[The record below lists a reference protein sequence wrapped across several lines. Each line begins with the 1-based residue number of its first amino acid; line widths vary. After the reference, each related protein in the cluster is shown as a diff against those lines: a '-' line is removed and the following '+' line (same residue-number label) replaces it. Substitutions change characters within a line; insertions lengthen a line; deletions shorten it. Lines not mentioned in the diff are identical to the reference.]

1 MALNRNISKFALIAL
16 LLGCVRAPASETLD
30 QLIGEAQANNP
41 ELNYYRA
48 EIKAARGE
56 RRTAGEWANPEVT
69 TDAGAKIVNDSNGN
83 SLGQGASWS
92 ISAAQTFEYPGRVSL
107 RKAIANRQISVA
119 EIGLEG
125 FKAALAAR
133 VRALAL
139 RVIVTQEKAAVARKV
154 SDRFQELIS
163 VLSQRATAGV
173 APLLDTRLIEANAI
187 ALNRRTAENAR
198 DLQRAVYEI
207 NQLRGSPIEAAL
219 QIAKSDLGFP
229 PLPPLAALLS
239 SARSNSYDIRTHMVE
254 LGQRGLRVKLA
265 KNERWPAV
273 KVGPFASNERADTSE
288 YRAGIGFSLALPIWN
303 RNGGNIET
311 ASARAIQAEASLN
324 ATILEV
330 ERKVADAA
338 FGYQTRRDELLKLQ
352 PVTLEQMREAAE
364 LADRNYRLGAVG
376 AVTYTEVQKQY
387 LDAIDALAAA
397 QIGALENRQQIEQLT
412 GLRLDGRT
420 AAQTGERANDR

>member
-1 MALNRNISKFALIAL
+1 VGKSGSDHR
-16 LLGCVRAPASETLD
+16 CRC
-30 QLIGEAQANNP
+30 
-41 ELNYYRA
+41 
-48 EIKAARGE
+48 
-56 RRTAGEWANPEVT
+56 
-69 TDAGAKIVNDSNGN
+69 KIVNDSNGN

-107 RKAIANRQISVA
+107 RKAIANRQISLA

-125 FKAALAAR
+125 FKAALTAR

-139 RVIVTQEKAAVARKV
+139 RVIVAQEKTAVARKV

-187 ALNRRTAENAR
+187 ALNRRTADNAR
-198 DLQRAVYEI
+198 DLQSALYEI
-207 NQLRGSPIEAAL
+207 NQLRGSPIDAAL
-219 QIAKSDLGFP
+219 QIAKSDLKFP
-229 PLPPLAALLS
+229 PLPPLTALLS
-239 SARSNSYDIRTHMVE
+239 SARSNSYDIRTRTVE
-254 LGQRGLRVKLA
+254 LGQRGLKVNLA

-303 RNGGNIET
+303 RNAGNIVT
-311 ASARAIQAEASLN
+311 AEARAIQAEASLN

-352 PVTLEQMREAAE
+352 PVTLEQLREAAE

-376 AVTYTEVQKQY
+376 VVTYTEVQKQY
-387 LDAIDALAAA
+387 LDAIDTLAAS

-412 GLRLDGRT
+412 GLRLNGRV
-420 AAQTGERANDR
+420 AAHTGERTNDRSDY